1 MKFMILVQRTWSSVI
16 SANRP
21 NGHVRRRFGSPLAV
35 LGLSLLASTAVF
47 AADPLPSWNEGPAK
61 QAIVEFVKATTQEGG
76 AQFVAPAE
84 RIATF
89 DQDGT
94 LWVEHP
100 AYSQLFY
107 ILSRVP
113 AVVEARPE
121 LAKLEPFKTVMSGDR
136 AAMAKLTLDDYLKIA
151 MVTQSG
157 MPTDEFKQQVHDF
170 LAKARDPRW
179 KRPFTE
185 LTYKPM
191 KEVMQYL
198 RDNGYKTY
206 IVTGGGQDF
215 VRAYS
220 EETYGVPPEQ
230 VVGSAASTEYTYDKS
245 GKPELIKLPKIL
257 LNDNDAGKAENIYL
271 MVGRQPQAAFGNSTG
286 DKQMLEYTKAG
297 KGARLAMLVLHD
309 DADREYAYGPAQ
321 GLPDTK
327 VGTFT
332 ESLYN
337 QATNEGWTVISMK
350 KDWKTIFA
358 FE

>member
-1 MKFMILVQRTWSSVI
+1 MKFMILVQRTWSSFI
-16 SANRP
+16 SANRS
-21 NGHVRRRFGSPLAV
+21 NGHVRRRFSSPLAL
-35 LGLSLLASTAVF
+35 LGLSLITSTAAF
-47 AADPLPSWNEGPAK
+47 AADPLPSWNEGAAK

-94 LWVEHP
+94 LWVEQP

-121 LAKLEPFKTVMSGDR
+121 LAKLEPFKTVLSGDR
-136 AAMAKLTLDDYLKIA
+136 AAMAKLTLDDYLKIG
-151 MVTQSG
+151 MVTLSG
-157 MPTDEFKQQVHDF
+157 MPTEEYKQTVQDW

-179 KRPFTE
+179 KRPFNE

-215 VRAYS
+215 VRAYA
-220 EETYGVPPEQ
+220 EETYSVPPEQ
-230 VVGSAASTEYTYDKS
+230 VVGSAVTTEYTYDKS
-245 GKPELIKLPKIL
+245 GLPELIKMPKIL
-257 LNDNDAGKAENIYL
+257 LNDNDAGKPENIYL
-271 MVGRQPQAAFGNSTG
+271 MIGRQPHAAFGNSTG

-321 GLPDTK
+321 GLPDSK

-350 KDWKTIFA
+350 KDWKKIFA